1 MTKFIMVHEC
11 APNDQ
16 NGKRTLII
24 NVDCI
29 EHVTIGNK
37 GKDSY
42 IKLRGAAGFF
52 FVREALDE
60 IYKHLSTDNTE
71 PPVVMTAEE
80 YSYYKNGA

>member
-52 FVREALDE
+52 FIRETLDQ
-60 IYKHLSTDNTE
+60 IYGQLIIDNTKS
-71 PPVVMTAEE
+71 PVIMTAEDAIAGLF
-80 YSYYKNGA
+80 K